1 MSPAPEKHQN
11 ALICN
16 SGPNFS
22 EQTFQ
27 KNISQ
32 SELAF
37 KSIQDFLRVKMDKTK
52 IDMVNDFQSPKL

>member
-11 ALICN
+11 VLICN
-16 SGPNFS
+16 SGPLN
-22 EQTFQ
+22 EQTIQ
-27 KNISQ
+27 NLDNPH
-32 SELAF
+32 SEFAF